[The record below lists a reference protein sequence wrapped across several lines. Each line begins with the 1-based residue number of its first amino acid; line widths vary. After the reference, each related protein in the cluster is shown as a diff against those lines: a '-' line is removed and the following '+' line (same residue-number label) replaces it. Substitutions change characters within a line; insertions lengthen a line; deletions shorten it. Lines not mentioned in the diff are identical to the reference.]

1 MLSGEAQAKRAADSE
16 RQIKQLKDKRREV
29 RRRIILTCN
38 EITKIIKRVG
48 TRTSLNCLVVQA
60 EELLL
65 RSSKLN
71 DQICA
76 FKDMVDTVREFQ
88 SQLDYQ
94 RAVQDAKDD
103 VLNYTRELF

>member
-1 MLSGEAQAKRAADSE
+1 MLTGETEAQRVADSD
-16 RQIKQLKDKRREV
+16 RQIKQLKAKRNEV
-29 RRRIILTCN
+29 RRRISLTCN
-38 EITKIIKRVG
+38 EIAKNIRRVG

-76 FKDMVDTVREFQ
+76 FKDMVDTMKEFQ
-88 SQLDYQ
+88 SQLEYQ
-94 RAVQDAKDD
+94 RLVQDAKDD
-103 VLNYTRELF
+103 VINFTRDLF